1 MIQTGFGRNYV
12 INLKRHPNRLKQS
25 IEVLG
30 ESNTTV
36 IEAID
41 GRDYYDNK
49 EWIKENMAETVI
61 DPNGLWTI
69 SIVCLF
75 PFT

>member
-12 INLKRHPNRLKQS
+12 INLKRHPNRLKQA

-30 ESNTTV
+30 DSNTTV

-49 EWIKENMAETVI
+49 EWLKENPY
-61 DPNGLWTI
+61 DLI
-69 SIVCLF
+69 SDYIY
-75 PFT
+75 PYKTN